1 MIGNWKVPEVEGL
14 NRTFNEGTRY
24 YNLPYQRVHGL
35 KRVAPPVA
43 ENVQSLVEEAKL
55 YEMRNKFDSLSSKQQ
70 QSVQDMLSQKSEKRL
85 DLSAVKSQSS
95 SAMKARQKF
104 GFGHKR
110 HKTMFSKP
118 SDEVQ
123 SKAASRILNISGSK
137 MGNFAFPKRE
147 RFNEEIASEIQE

>member
-1 MIGNWKVPEVEGL
+1 
-14 NRTFNEGTRY
+14 
-24 YNLPYQRVHGL
+24 
-35 KRVAPPVA
+35 
-43 ENVQSLVEEAKL
+43 
-55 YEMRNKFDSLSSKQQ
+55 
-70 QSVQDMLSQKSEKRL
+70 MLSQKSEKRL
-85 DLSAVKSQSS
+85 DLSTVKSQSS

-147 RFNEEIASEIQE
+147 RFNEEIASEI